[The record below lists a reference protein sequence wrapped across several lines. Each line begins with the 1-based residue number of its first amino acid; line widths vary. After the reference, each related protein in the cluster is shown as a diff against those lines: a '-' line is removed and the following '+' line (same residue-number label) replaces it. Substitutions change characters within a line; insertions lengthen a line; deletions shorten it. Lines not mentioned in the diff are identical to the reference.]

1 MNTLKKVLLIFIL
14 LFVPFHFA
22 YGDDGIKYPKP
33 TEYKYVTDYVNILE
47 PDIKGKIISLGDE
60 LYKKTKAEIV
70 VVTIGSLPENTDI
83 DTYANGLFRDWGI
96 GNKELN
102 NGVLLLVSANDRK
115 MRIEVGYGLEGA
127 IPDAV
132 AGSISDNYIIPY
144 FSKGDYN
151 TGIFKGYSAL
161 CDRAAKE
168 YNIELSGGTINTDD
182 LTQDINKTNINIPL
196 IIAVVLL
203 LIFDGVFLRFRIL
216 RFIFLIMLSGRR
228 GGRGGRGGFGGGSGG
243 GFGGFGGGSSGGG
256 GAGRGW

>member
-1 MNTLKKVLLIFIL
+1 MNTVKKVLLIIIL
-14 LFVPFHFA
+14 LFIPF
-22 YGDDGIKYPKP
+22 YSVRGDDSTKYPKP
-33 TEYKYVTDYVNILE
+33 TEYKYVNDYVNIME
-47 PDIKGKIISLGDE
+47 PDIKDKIIALGDE

-96 GNKELN
+96 GDKELN
-102 NGVLLLVSANDRK
+102 NGILLLVSVNDKK

-127 IPDAV
+127 VPDSA

-144 FSKGDYN
+144 FSQGDYN
-151 TGIFKGYSAL
+151 TGILNGYYAL

-168 YNIELSGGTINTDD
+168 YNIELSGGTVNTGD
-182 LTQDINKTNINIPL
+182 LPQAEKTSNINVPV
-196 IIAVVLL
+196 IIAIALF

-228 GGRGGRGGFGGGSGG
+228 GGRGGFGGGSGG

-256 GAGRGW
+256 GSGRNW